1 MLRVGEGY
9 DVHKL
14 VSGRDL
20 ILGGVKI
27 NYDKGLLGHSDADCL
42 LHSIMDALLGSLS
55 LGDIGKYFPDTDV
68 KYLNISSM
76 ELLKEVKNILNNN
89 GLKKINNI
97 DSTIVCEEP
106 KLAQYIDEM
115 KKNIS
120 DVLNI
125 NKNQISIKAT
135 TEEKLGFT
143 GNKEGIKVKSI
154 CLVEV

>member
-14 VSGRDL
+14 VCDRDF

-27 NYDKGLLGHSDADCL
+27 DYNKGLLGHSDADCL
-42 LHSIMDALLGSLS
+42 IHSIMDALLGSLA
-55 LGDIGKYFPDTDV
+55 LGDIGKYFPDTDN

-76 ELLKEVKNILNNN
+76 ELLNEVYKILKDN

-106 KLAQYIDEM
+106 KIAPYIDEM
-115 KKNIS
+115 KINIS
-120 DVLNI
+120 KVLNI
-125 NKNQISIKAT
+125 NINQISIKAT

-143 GNKEGIKVKSI
+143 GSKDGIKVKSI
-154 CLVEV
+154 CLVED

>member
-125 NKNQISIKAT
+125 NINQISIKAT

>member
-14 VSGRDL
+14 VSNREL

-27 NYDKGLLGHSDADCL
+27 DYDKGLLGHSDADCL
-42 LHSIMDALLGSLS
+42 IHSIMDALLGSLS
-55 LGDIGKYFPDTDV
+55 LGDIGKYFPDTDI

-76 ELLKEVKNILNNN
+76 ELLKEVNEILKKN
-89 GLKKINNI
+89 GLIRINNI

-106 KLAQYIDEM
+106 KIAPYIDEM

-120 DVLNI
+120 SVLNI
-125 NKNQISIKAT
+125 NVNQISIKAT

>member
-14 VSGRDL
+14 VYGRDL

-55 LGDIGKYFPDTDV
+55 LGDIGKHFPDTDV

-125 NKNQISIKAT
+125 NINQISIKAT

>member
-55 LGDIGKYFPDTDV
+55 LGDIGKHFPDTDV

-125 NKNQISIKAT
+125 NINQISIKAT